1 MIGPISSR
9 TFTGR
14 KRPLGTN
21 PSGSHRGKRK
31 RLFHCF
37 LESEVLTHNPDDL
50 KDRTHESRVRTHE
63 IKDSHKYAGLRDCRV
78 NEERIVGLEDGL
90 KKS

>member
-14 KRPLGTN
+14 KRLLGTN
-21 PSGSHRGKRK
+21 PSGLHCGKRK

-37 LESEVLTHNPDDL
+37 LEGEVLTHNPDDL
-50 KDRTHESRVRTHE
+50 KDRTHE
-63 IKDSHKYAGLRDCRV
+63 IKDSHKYAALRDCRA
-78 NEERIVGLEDGL
+78 NEERIVGPEDPL